1 MKQHRGTKAV
11 AKKKKSSKSK
21 GKKRVEVHYVS
32 APPSDNGIIAGMRK
46 LIPESS
52 SEQFLVGL
60 LMGAGAAYVLS
71 DEQLRRQII
80 RYALQTYGN
89 LMGGLEELKE
99 QVADIQAEI
108 RVEQAANP

>member
-1 MKQHRGTKAV
+1 M

-32 APPSDNGIIAGMRK
+32 ARSDIGIMAGIKK
-46 LIPESS
+46 LLPEAA
-52 SEQFLVGL
+52 SEQFLVGVL
-60 LMGAGAAYVLS
+60 IGAGTAYVLS
-71 DEQLRRQII
+71 DEQLRRHII

-89 LMGGLEELKE
+89 IMGGIEELKE

-108 RVEQAANP
+108 RVEQAVSS

>member
-1 MKQHRGTKAV
+1 M

-21 GKKRVEVHYVS
+21 GKKRVEVHYVG
-32 APPSDNGIIAGMRK
+32 PPAGDKGIMAGVKK
-46 LIPESS
+46 LLPDDA

-60 LMGAGAAYVLS
+60 LIGAGAAYVLS

-80 RYALQTYGN
+80 RYVVQTYGN
-89 LMGGLEELKE
+89 IMGGFEELKE

>member
-1 MKQHRGTKAV
+1 M

-21 GKKRVEVHYVS
+21 GKKRVEVHYVG
-32 APPSDNGIIAGMRK
+32 APPGDQGILARVKK
-46 LIPESS
+46 LLPDTA

-60 LMGAGAAYVLS
+60 LIGAGAAYVLS

-80 RYALQTYGN
+80 RYALQTYGDI
-89 LMGGLEELKE
+89 MGGLEELKE

-108 RVEQAANP
+108 RVEQAAGS

>member
-1 MKQHRGTKAV
+1 M

-21 GKKRVEVHYVS
+21 GKKRVEIRYVG
-32 APPSDNGIIAGMRK
+32 APPSDKGLLAGITK
-46 LIPESS
+46 LLPDTA

-60 LMGAGAAYVLS
+60 LIGAGATYVLS

-80 RYALQTYGN
+80 RYALQVYGDIV
-89 LMGGLEELKE
+89 GGLEELKE

-108 RVEQAANP
+108 RVEKAADL

>member
-1 MKQHRGTKAV
+1 M

-21 GKKRVEVHYVS
+21 GKKRVEIHYVG
-32 APPSDNGIIAGMRK
+32 APPGGTGMLAGFKK
-46 LIPESS
+46 LLPDDA

-60 LMGAGAAYVLS
+60 LIGAGAAYVLS

-89 LMGGLEELKE
+89 IMGGLEELKE

-108 RVEQAANP
+108 RVEQAANS